1 MTKKSVDTI
10 REELRVLNSAV
21 SDGST
26 RQDWLTPEFI
36 SMATTVVV
44 NLVAAAT
51 LVGWIDATQAQEIS
65 KSITAIVAAAGTVV
79 ANAMIVWKYLGGR
92 AEVKAQQ
99 IDAQY
104 RYMESIAVER
114 MRAEKS
120 TR

>member
-10 REELRVLNSAV
+10 REELRVLNAAV

-26 RQDWLTPEFI
+26 RQDWLTPEFV
-36 SMATTVVV
+36 SMVSTVVV
-44 NLVAAAT
+44 NLLMAGT

-65 KSITAIVAAAGTVV
+65 KAVTAILAGVGSIL
-79 ANAMIVWKYLGGR
+79 ANALIVWKYLGGR

-114 MRAEKS
+114 MRAD
-120 TR
+120 RPAR